1 MWALPFLEPLI
12 WFMWFKDF
20 GPNLQIHF
28 KKIHSSVKIK
38 SCARNNLNI
47 NIFEQG
53 FLDRRN
59 IRPVKLKSLLFF
71 SSFQFFIYSS
81 VFFSLLYFLSLTFTF
96 LRIILIAFFSFL
108 LFPLSPFLAFFWNS
122 LEKHLPQN
130 SRVRN
135 RCFTL
140 PPGIRLCLLVWHIFR
155 DLSLA
160 SLLGPFEDN
169 YIKPALDFPFNK
181 LRLSLQKS
189 KEERP

>member
-1 MWALPFLEPLI
+1 MHWYFNLKIVVLCGNVSCSCPIHHFPEKRAASKKNPSKIFFLKKV
-12 WFMWFKDF
+12 KD
-20 GPNLQIHF
+20 
-28 KKIHSSVKIK
+28 
-38 SCARNNLNI
+38 R
-47 NIFEQG
+47 
-53 FLDRRN
+53 
-59 IRPVKLKSLLFF
+59 
-71 SSFQFFIYSS
+71 
-81 VFFSLLYFLSLTFTF
+81 TTT
-96 LRIILIAFFSFL
+96 
-108 LFPLSPFLAFFWNS
+108 LSPFLAFFWNS